1 MHAIANLHRYR
12 RYVRSAVLLLA
23 AAVVTAPLAWW
34 VAVHVGSFPRERL
47 EPWHAA
53 SLTVLDA
60 QGNVLRQDATAAGG
74 RETWVP
80 LDAIAVHLRNA
91 TIASEDRRFWTH
103 AGVDP
108 VGILRA
114 GWLDLARGRAAFGGS
129 TLTMQLARQL
139 DPHPRSLRGK
149 IYEAVVA
156 GRIERVLSK
165 REIFEQYLNRVYY
178 GNGAWGAEAAA
189 RFYFGKPAGALSLG
203 EAAFLAVLPRGPAA
217 YDPFQHFDAAIARR
231 RHILGLMQ
239 DAGLITAAAR
249 DVAERTPLVFR
260 REHPELRALHFVEH
274 VLAQLR
280 PDERAGATI
289 ETTLDGPLQQRLEIA
304 VRDHL
309 EAVGG
314 RGISQAGVVVIRN
327 RDGAVLAM
335 VGSRDYFDARHAG
348 AVNVTTIR
356 RRPGSTL
363 KPFVYGLALEAGDSP
378 ATLAY
383 DVVLPG
389 ETRET
394 YTAEV
399 KQHGAARYRE
409 SLAGSYNLAA
419 VHTLARVGPPA
430 LVERLRLAGLTTL
443 TDPDEKY
450 PLSLAI
456 GEAEFRIIEYAG
468 AFAAFG
474 NGGRAVQ
481 PRAIARVA
489 IAGRTARVP
498 ALAQPTTIFR
508 PEIAYLIFDILSDP
522 DARRPMF
529 GSSAPMIL
537 DFPVALKTGTT
548 RAYTDD
554 LAFGTTAEY
563 TVGAWGGNFD
573 GSPTAGVMAMQGAAP
588 LVRAAFVS
596 LAARFGS
603 PTAPVR
609 PPSLERGEV
618 CALSGMLPGPDC
630 PHKHEIFAAG
640 TRPRELC
647 TWHRRACGRPEVKF
661 PAEVEGWAR
670 VHGLVHPRPFDC
682 PDESGQGG
690 AGATLAI
697 TYPADGARFLLDP
710 ERAPAQQR
718 PPLRAIP
725 ARAPVRW
732 TVDGATADRF
742 VPSPGE
748 HRVTASLGGVERAIT
763 IWFE

>member
-1 MHAIANLHRYR
+1 MRLVAYLRKHRRPVRRLAIA
-12 RYVRSAVLLLA
+12 LA
-23 AAVVTAPLAWW
+23 AIAVTPPLAWW
-34 VAVHVGSFPRERL
+34 VAVHGGAFPREWL
-47 EPWHAA
+47 EPQRAA
-53 SLTVLDA
+53 STTVLDA
-60 QGNVLRQDATAAGG
+60 QGNVLRQDATSAGG
-74 RETWVP
+74 RESWVA
-80 LDAIAVHLRNA
+80 LDAISPHLRNA
-91 TIASEDRRFWTH
+91 TLASEDRRFWKH
-103 AGVDP
+103 GGVDP
-108 VGILRA
+108 VGLLRA
-114 GWLDLARGRAAFGGS
+114 GWLDLLRGRAAFGGS
-129 TLTMQLARQL
+129 TLTMQLARLL
-139 DPHPRSLRGK
+139 DPHPRTLRGK
-149 IYEAVVA
+149 LYEAIVA

-178 GNGAWGAEAAA
+178 GNGAWGAQAAA
-189 RFYFGKPAGALSLG
+189 RFYFGKPASALSLG
-203 EAAFLAVLPRGPAA
+203 EAAFLAVLPRGPEA
-217 YDPFQHFDAAIARR
+217 YDPFRHFDAAIARR
-231 RHILGLMQ
+231 RHILSLMEE
-239 DAGLITAAAR
+239 AGLVTAAAR
-249 DVAERTPLVFR
+249 DVAEKTPLVFR
-260 REHPELRALHFVEH
+260 REHPELRAPHFVEH
-274 VLAQLR
+274 VLAQLG
-280 PDERAGATI
+280 PDERSGATV

-309 EAVGG
+309 ESVGG
-314 RGISQAGVVVIRN
+314 RGVSQAGVVVIRN

-399 KQHGAARYRE
+399 KQHGVARYRE

-419 VHTLARVGPPA
+419 VHTLARVGAPA
-430 LVERLRLAGLTTL
+430 LVARLRAAGLTTL
-443 TDPDEKY
+443 SGSAEAY

-456 GEAEFRIIEYAG
+456 GDAEFRIIEYAA

-474 NGGRAVQ
+474 NGGRAVT
-481 PRAIARVA
+481 PRALTRVTVP
-489 IAGRTARVP
+489 GRTVRAP
-498 ALAQPTTIFR
+498 AAAAPTQVFS
-508 PEIAYLIFDILSDP
+508 PETAYLIFDILSDP

-529 GSSAPMIL
+529 GSSAPVIL

-596 LAARFGS
+596 LAARFGP
-603 PTAPVR
+603 PTAPQR
-609 PPSLERGEV
+609 PPALERGEV
-618 CALSGMLPGPDC
+618 CALSGLLPGPDC

-640 TRPRELC
+640 TRPHKIC
-647 TWHRRACGRPEVKF
+647 TWHRRACGRREVQYPPEL
-661 PAEVEGWAR
+661 EGWAR
-670 VHGLVHPRPFDC
+670 MHGLVHARPSDC
-682 PDESGQGG
+682 PNDG
-690 AGATLAI
+690 AGASIAPTLAI
-697 TYPADGARFLLDP
+697 TYPADGARFQLDP
-710 ERAPAQQR
+710 ERSPAQQR

-732 TVDGATADRF
+732 TVDGVAADRF
-742 VPSPGE
+742 VPSLGP
-748 HRVTASLGGVERAIT
+748 HLVRASLDGVDREVRIS
-763 IWFE
+763 FE